1 MDDLLILGCI
11 ILFFALVVV
20 PVLAIVA
27 ISRSSTTRD
36 ELARLRR
43 RVEELEQRGV
53 VAPAITPAAAAPV
66 QPAETVM
73 ERDPDP
79 IPVAAPEPEPEP
91 EPKPAHVN
99 PWRSYTPQNAASAEK
114 IVERDV
120 AGALVYAGQ
129 SAG

>member
-53 VAPAITPAAAAPV
+53 VVPTVMQTAPV
-66 QPAETVM
+66 PPTQTVT
-73 ERDPDP
+73 ESEP
-79 IPVAAPEPEPEP
+79 IPVAVSESEPEP
-91 EPKPAHVN
+91 AS
-99 PWRSYTPQNAASAEK
+99 PWRAHTQPAADGVEK
-114 IVERDV
+114 IPPACSRC
-120 AGALVYAGQ
+120 
-129 SAG
+129 